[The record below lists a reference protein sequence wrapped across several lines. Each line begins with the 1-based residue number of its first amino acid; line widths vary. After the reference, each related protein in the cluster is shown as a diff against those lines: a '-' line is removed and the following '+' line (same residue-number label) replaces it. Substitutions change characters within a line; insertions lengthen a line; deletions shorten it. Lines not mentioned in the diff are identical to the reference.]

1 MSKNTPLIAIQHVS
15 KQYDNGLIKALSDVD
30 FEIQKGFMYAL
41 EGPSG
46 CGKSTLLNIIGTLD
60 TATSGSVLYEGK
72 VQNQL
77 TNLHDFRR
85 DFIGFIFQFHHL
97 IPTLTLRENIESAM
111 LFNKSYSKVQRK
123 EKVNKLLKEFAL
135 SHRENSYVTHLSGG
149 ERQRGA
155 IARAFANEP
164 RLILADEPTGNVD
177 SNNAKIILQMMQKYI
192 KETNATILIATHDPI
207 VSSYADYNI
216 IMQDGKIISQKSSR

>member
-1 MSKNTPLIAIQHVS
+1 MSKNSTFIDIQQLT
-15 KQYDNGLIKALSDVD
+15 KYYDNGLIKALSDINL
-30 FEIQKGFMYAL
+30 ELSKGVMYAL

-60 TATSGSVLYEGK
+60 TPTSGDVIYEGK
-72 VQNQL
+72 TQNSL
-77 TNLHDFRR
+77 TNLSDFRR

-97 IPTLTLRENIESAM
+97 IPTLTLRENIDSAM
-111 LFNKSYSKVQRK
+111 LFNKRYTKLQRA
-123 EKVNKLLKEFAL
+123 EKTDKLLQELEL
-135 SHRENSYVTHLSGG
+135 SHRQNAYVKHLSGG

-164 RLILADEPTGNVD
+164 QLILADEPTGNVD
-177 SNNAKIILQMMQKYI
+177 SHNSQIILHKMQEYI
-192 KETNATILIATHDPI
+192 KENNATVVIATHDPI

-216 IMQDGKIISQKSSR
+216 IMQDSKIISQKSN

>member
-1 MSKNTPLIAIQHVS
+1 MSKNSTFIDIQQLS
-15 KQYDNGLIKALSDVD
+15 KYYDNGLIKALSDINL
-30 FEIQKGFMYAL
+30 ELSKGVMYAL

-60 TATSGSVLYEGK
+60 TPTSGDVIYEGK
-72 VQNQL
+72 TQNSL
-77 TNLHDFRR
+77 TNLSDFRR

-97 IPTLTLRENIESAM
+97 IPTLTLRENIDSAM
-111 LFNKSYSKVQRK
+111 LFNKRYTKLQRA
-123 EKVNKLLKEFAL
+123 EKTDKLLQELEL
-135 SHRENSYVTHLSGG
+135 SHRQNAYVKHLSGG

-164 RLILADEPTGNVD
+164 QLILADEPTGNVD
-177 SNNAKIILQMMQKYI
+177 SHNSQIILHKMQEYI
-192 KETNATILIATHDPI
+192 KENNATVVIATHDPI

-216 IMQDGKIISQKSSR
+216 IMQDSKIISQKSN

>member
-1 MSKNTPLIAIQHVS
+1 MSKNSTFIDIQQLS
-15 KQYDNGLIKALSDVD
+15 KYYDNGLIKALSDINL
-30 FEIQKGFMYAL
+30 ELSKGVMYAL

-60 TATSGSVLYEGK
+60 TPTSGDVIYEGK
-72 VQNQL
+72 AQNSL
-77 TNLHDFRR
+77 TNLSDFRR

-97 IPTLTLRENIESAM
+97 IPTLTLRENIDSAM
-111 LFNKSYSKVQRK
+111 LFNKRYTKLQRA
-123 EKVNKLLKEFAL
+123 EKTDKLLQELEL
-135 SHRENSYVTHLSGG
+135 SHRQNAYVKHLSGG

-164 RLILADEPTGNVD
+164 QLILADEPTGNVD
-177 SNNAKIILQMMQKYI
+177 SHNSQIILHKMQEYI
-192 KETNATILIATHDPI
+192 KENNATVVIATHDPI

-216 IMQDGKIISQKSSR
+216 IMQDSKIISQKSN